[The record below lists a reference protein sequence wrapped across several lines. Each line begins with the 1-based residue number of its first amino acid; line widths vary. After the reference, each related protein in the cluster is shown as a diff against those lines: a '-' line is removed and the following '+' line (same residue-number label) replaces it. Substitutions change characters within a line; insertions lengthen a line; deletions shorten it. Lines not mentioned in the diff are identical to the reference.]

1 MNLNAL
7 FSRFS
12 IRTRIFSTLGLVAV
26 LLVVSGLI
34 GLAGMQSSNRAL
46 DEAYTQQLAAK
57 TALSA
62 ASLNLTIV
70 RTTLDRAMLHPEAPE
85 VPDLVK
91 KAESYLAK
99 ADTAGAATR
108 RCRTTATK
116 ARSRAA
122 STPRARR

>member
-1 MNLNAL
+1 MMNLNAL

-46 DEAYTQQLAAK
+46 DEAYTRQLVAK

-62 ASLNLTIV
+62 ANLNLTIV
-70 RTTLDRAMLHPEAPE
+70 RTTTARSMHPDAPE
-85 VPDLVK
+85 VPELVG
-91 KAESYLAK
+91 KAEGYLAK
-99 ADTAGAATR
+99 ADAAW
-108 RCRTTATK
+108 RTYA
-116 ARSRAA
+116 AMPHDGEAPLASRLDAA
-122 STPRARR
+122 ARR

>member
-70 RTTLDRAMLHPEAPE
+70 RTTLD
-85 VPDLVK
+85 
-91 KAESYLAK
+91 
-99 ADTAGAATR
+99 
-108 RCRTTATK
+108 
-116 ARSRAA
+116 
-122 STPRARR
+122 

>member
-70 RTTLDRAMLHPEAPE
+70 RTTLDRALLHPEAPE

-91 KAESYLAK
+91 KAEGYLAK
-99 ADTAGAATR
+99 ADTAWRNYAAR
-108 RCRTTATK
+108 PHDGDEGPLA
-116 ARSRAA
+116 
-122 STPRARR
+122 